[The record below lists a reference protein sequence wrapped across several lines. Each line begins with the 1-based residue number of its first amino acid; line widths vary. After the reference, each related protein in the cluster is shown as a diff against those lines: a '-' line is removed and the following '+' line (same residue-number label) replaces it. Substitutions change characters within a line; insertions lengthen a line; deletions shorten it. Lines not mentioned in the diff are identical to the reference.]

1 MNPFNR
7 ETITPSF
14 VKCNRTPSSREAQ
27 ARELDQALAGC
38 TIKPTVVPGF
48 TGVAPRPLRSSRI
61 DPETRLV
68 RKHYGIPA
76 GIARDLER
84 EQKEAA
90 QIKQMADGLEEKA

>member
-1 MNPFNR
+1 MNLLNS

-14 VKCNRTPSSREAQ
+14 VKCSRTPSSREDQ
-27 ARELDQALAGC
+27 ARELAQALAGC

-48 TGVAPRPLRSSRI
+48 TGVAPRPLRSSRV

-68 RKHYGIPA
+68 RKHYGVPA

-90 QIKQMADGLEEKA
+90 QIKQMADSLEEMA

>member
-1 MNPFNR
+1 MNLFNR
-7 ETITPSF
+7 ETIAPSF
-14 VKCNRTPSSREAQ
+14 VKCNRTPSSREQQ
-27 ARELDQALAGC
+27 ARELAQILAMSNV
-38 TIKPTVVPGF
+38 KPTVVPGF
-48 TGVAPRPLRSSRI
+48 TGVAPRPLRSKRI

-90 QIKQMADGLEEKA
+90 QIRAMVESLESEQ

>member
-1 MNPFNR
+1 VNLLDS

-14 VKCNRTPSSREAQ
+14 VKCSRTPSSREDQ
-27 ARELDQALAGC
+27 ARELAQALAGC

-48 TGVAPRPLRSSRI
+48 TEVAPRALRSSRV

-68 RKHYGIPA
+68 RKHYGVPA
-76 GIARDLER
+76 GIARGLER

-90 QIKQMADGLEEKA
+90 QIRAMVESLEKMA